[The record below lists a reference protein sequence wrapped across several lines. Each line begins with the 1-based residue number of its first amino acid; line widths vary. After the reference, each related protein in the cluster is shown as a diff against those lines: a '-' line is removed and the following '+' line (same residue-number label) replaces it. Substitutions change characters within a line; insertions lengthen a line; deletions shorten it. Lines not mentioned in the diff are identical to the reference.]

1 MNTGTPVMGEE
12 KMTIEQAAKIAPNT
26 DAFEAA
32 VEAASDAC
40 AANPKDKDAAKVLL
54 FLLQRNDDFCMSA
67 VY

>member
-1 MNTGTPVMGEE
+1 
-12 KMTIEQAAKIAPNT
+12 MTIEQAAKIAPNT